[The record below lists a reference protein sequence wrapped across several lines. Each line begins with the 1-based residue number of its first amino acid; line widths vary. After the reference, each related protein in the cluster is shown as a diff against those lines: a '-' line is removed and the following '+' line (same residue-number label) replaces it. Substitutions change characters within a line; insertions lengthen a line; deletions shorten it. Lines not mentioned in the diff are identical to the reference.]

1 MEISFHKFSIQI
13 ISKYREF
20 IQQIRDASKSIGQ
33 ASVANSI
40 VLIPIAANAINE
52 LNNIL
57 NRLIRIAFTLEAEAN
72 YLRQP
77 PAVPIPIDDKK
88 ELYQN
93 KIEGSEST
101 KTPHSSGLNL
111 KRDKYSLLKQND
123 PRSNIRN
130 QSAVSSSISNANANA
145 NAFKLTSNMIA
156 NIFEDFFIDTNDLF
170 N

>member
-33 ASVANSI
+33 ASIANSI

-88 ELYQN
+88 ELYQD

-130 QSAVSSSISNANANA
+130 QSAVSSSISNT